1 MRVTV
6 RWVFLVRFC
15 DVRVGRSVT
24 KRFGLKLKRLIK
36 SKTHRF
42 KPGVPVGDVAF
53 ETFWRRSCVKNKKQ
67 HRSFLFTKGCGAV
80 APHAKVV
87 SMSSIPNAS
96 ELDQGLKPRHI
107 TMLSIAGV
115 IGAGLFVGSG
125 HAIAEAGPAVLLA
138 YAAAGTLV
146 VLVMRMLAEMAVAS
160 PDTGSFST
168 YADRAIGHWAGFT
181 IGWLY
186 WWFWVLV
193 IPLEANAAATI
204 LHAWFPDIGIWV
216 FTLVITLLLTVT
228 NLFSVKNYGEFEFWF
243 ALIKVL
249 AIIGFVVLGAA
260 AIFGLLPNSQV
271 SGVSHLYDT
280 QGFLPNGMG
289 AVLAAMLTTMFS
301 FMGTEIV
308 TIAASESKDPEKQ
321 ITKATNSVIWRI
333 CLFYLVSIFIV
344 VALVPWNDPRLAEV
358 GSYQTVL
365 DMMGIPN
372 AKMIVDIV
380 VLIAVTSC
388 LNSALYTASRMLY
401 SLGKRGDAPAVATR
415 TSKSGTPYWAVILST
430 TAAFLTV
437 FANYV
442 APAAVFEFLLASSG
456 AIALLVYLVIAVSQL
471 RMRQKSIAA
480 GEQLSFRMWLFPY
493 LTWLVIVFIV
503 GVLGIMLAQEAHRV
517 EILATGLLSILVIA
531 TGVLVAR
538 RRKAERAGK
547 VVLN

>member
-1 MRVTV
+1 MSNTQ
-6 RWVFLVRFC
+6 
-15 DVRVGRSVT
+15 SSN
-24 KRFGLKLKRLIK
+24 GL
-36 SKTHRF
+36 
-42 KPGVPVGDVAF
+42 
-53 ETFWRRSCVKNKKQ
+53 E
-67 HRSFLFTKGCGAV
+67 
-80 APHAKVV
+80 
-87 SMSSIPNAS
+87 
-96 ELDQGLKPRHI
+96 QGLKPRHV

-125 HAIAEAGPAVLLA
+125 HAIAQAGPAVLLA

-193 IPLEANAAATI
+193 IPLEAVAAGTI
-204 LHAWFPDIGIWV
+204 LHAWVPDTAIWV

-243 ALIKVL
+243 ALVKVL
-249 AIIGFVVLGAA
+249 AIIGFIVLGLL
-260 AIFGLLPNSQV
+260 AIFGFLPTSQV
-271 SGVSHLYDT
+271 SGVAHLADT
-280 QGFLPNGMG
+280 IGFMPNGMG

-308 TIAASESKDPEKQ
+308 TIAAAESKDPSKQ

-333 CLFYLVSIFIV
+333 GLFYLVSIFIV
-344 VALVPWNDPRLAEV
+344 VALVPWNDPALAQF

-365 DMMGIPN
+365 DRMGIPN
-372 AKMIVDIV
+372 AKLIVDIV

-388 LNSALYTASRMLY
+388 LNSALYTSSRMLY
-401 SLGKRGDAPAVATR
+401 SLSKRGDAPAAAKR
-415 TSKSGTPYWAVILST
+415 TNAAGTPYWAVMMST
-430 TAAFLTV
+430 GAAFVAV

-471 RMRQKSIAA
+471 RMRQKRTAL
-480 GEQLSFRMWLFPY
+480 GETISFKMWLFPG
-493 LTWLVIVFIV
+493 LTYAVIVFIV
-503 GVLGIMLAQEAHRV
+503 AILTIMLFQEAHRV
-517 EILATGLLSILVIA
+517 EIMATGLLSILVVSA
-531 TGVLVAR
+531 GLLVAR
-538 RRKAERAGK
+538 RRRIEKLGAT
-547 VVLN
+547 VLS

>member
-1 MRVTV
+1 
-6 RWVFLVRFC
+6 
-15 DVRVGRSVT
+15 
-24 KRFGLKLKRLIK
+24 
-36 SKTHRF
+36 
-42 KPGVPVGDVAF
+42 
-53 ETFWRRSCVKNKKQ
+53 
-67 HRSFLFTKGCGAV
+67 
-80 APHAKVV
+80 
-87 SMSSIPNAS
+87 MSHS
-96 ELDQGLKPRHI
+96 ENFSTLDQGLKPRHI

-125 HAIAEAGPAVLLA
+125 HAIAAAGPAVLLA

-193 IPLEANAAATI
+193 IPLEANAAAAI
-204 LHAWFPDIGIWV
+204 LHAWWPNVSFWV
-216 FTLVITLLLTVT
+216 YSLVITLLLTAT

-249 AIIGFVVLGAA
+249 SIVAFVGLGLA
-260 AIFGLLPNSQV
+260 AIFGLLPTSQV
-271 SGVSHLYDT
+271 SGVSQLFANG
-280 QGFLPNGMG
+280 GFMPNGVG
-289 AVLAAMLTTMFS
+289 AVLAAILTTMFS

-308 TIAASESKDPEKQ
+308 TIAAAESKDPAKQ

-344 VALVPWNDPRLAEV
+344 VALVPWNDPTLAAV

-365 DMMGIPN
+365 ERMGIPN
-372 AKMIVDIV
+372 AKMIVDVI

-401 SLGKRGDAPAVATR
+401 SLGKRGDAPGVAKR
-415 TSKSGTPYWAVILST
+415 TTQAGTPYWAVMLST
-430 TAAFLTV
+430 AAAFLTV
-437 FANYV
+437 IANYI
-442 APAAVFEFLLASSG
+442 APEAVFEFLLASSG

-471 RMRQKSIAA
+471 RMRR
-480 GEQLSFRMWLFPY
+480 QLVASGNPLTFRMWLFPY
-493 LTWLVIVFIV
+493 LTWAVIIFIV
-503 GVLGIMLAQEAHRV
+503 GVLTTMLFMEKHRM
-517 EILATGLLSILVIA
+517 EIVATALLSLGVVAAGLLI
-531 TGVLVAR
+531 AR
-538 RRKAERAGK
+538 RRKAAGK
-547 VVLN
+547 AGAPVLN

>member
-1 MRVTV
+1 
-6 RWVFLVRFC
+6 
-15 DVRVGRSVT
+15 
-24 KRFGLKLKRLIK
+24 
-36 SKTHRF
+36 
-42 KPGVPVGDVAF
+42 
-53 ETFWRRSCVKNKKQ
+53 
-67 HRSFLFTKGCGAV
+67 
-80 APHAKVV
+80 
-87 SMSSIPNAS
+87 MSSTHNS
-96 ELDQGLKPRHI
+96 NNLEQGLKPRHV

-125 HAIAEAGPAVLLA
+125 HAIAEAGPAVLMA

-204 LHAWFPDIGIWV
+204 LHAWFPNVAIWA
-216 FTLVITLLLTVT
+216 FTLVITLLLTAT

-243 ALIKVL
+243 ALIKVV
-249 AIIGFVVLGAA
+249 AIIGFVALGIL
-260 AIFGLLPNSQV
+260 AILGLLPTSQV
-271 SGVSHLYDT
+271 SGVSHLVDT
-280 QGFLPNGMG
+280 VGFMPNGLG

-308 TIAASESKDPEKQ
+308 TIAAAESKDPGKQ

-333 CLFYLVSIFIV
+333 GLFYLVSIFIV
-344 VALVPWNDPRLAEV
+344 VSLVPWNDPSLAAV

-365 DMMGIPN
+365 DRMGIPN
-372 AKMIVDIV
+372 AKLIVDLV
-380 VLIAVTSC
+380 VLVAVTSC
-388 LNSALYTASRMLY
+388 LNSALYTASRMLF
-401 SLGKRGDAPAVATR
+401 SLGRRGDAPAMSKR
-415 TSKSGTPYWAVILST
+415 TNASGTPYWAVMLST
-430 TAAFLTV
+430 GAAFLAV

-471 RMRQKSIAA
+471 RMRRQRVAK
-480 GEQLSFRMWLFPY
+480 GETIDFKMWLFPG
-493 LTWLVIVFIV
+493 LTWAVIAFIV
-503 GVLGIMLAQEAHRV
+503 AVLTVMLFQDAHRV
-517 EILATGLLSILVIA
+517 EVLATGLLSILVVA
-531 TGVLVAR
+531 AGLLVSR
-538 RRKAERAGK
+538 RRRLEKAGR

>member
-1 MRVTV
+1 MSNTQT
-6 RWVFLVRFC
+6 
-15 DVRVGRSVT
+15 SN
-24 KRFGLKLKRLIK
+24 GL
-36 SKTHRF
+36 
-42 KPGVPVGDVAF
+42 
-53 ETFWRRSCVKNKKQ
+53 E
-67 HRSFLFTKGCGAV
+67 
-80 APHAKVV
+80 
-87 SMSSIPNAS
+87 
-96 ELDQGLKPRHI
+96 QGLKPRHV

-125 HAIAEAGPAVLLA
+125 HAIAQAGPAVLLA

-193 IPLEANAAATI
+193 IPLEAVAAGTI
-204 LHAWFPDIGIWV
+204 LHAWFPDTAIWV

-243 ALIKVL
+243 ALVKVL
-249 AIIGFVVLGAA
+249 AIIGFIILGLL
-260 AIFGLLPNSQV
+260 AIFGFLPTSQV
-271 SGVSHLYDT
+271 SGVAHLADT
-280 QGFLPNGMG
+280 IGFMPNGMG

-308 TIAASESKDPEKQ
+308 TIAAAESKDPSKQ

-333 CLFYLVSIFIV
+333 GLFYLVSIFIV
-344 VALVPWNDPRLAEV
+344 VALVPWNDPALAQF

-365 DMMGIPN
+365 DRMGIPN
-372 AKMIVDIV
+372 AKLIVDIV

-388 LNSALYTASRMLY
+388 LNSALYTSSRMLY
-401 SLGKRGDAPAVATR
+401 SLSKRGDAPAAAKR
-415 TSKSGTPYWAVILST
+415 TNAAGTPYWAVMMST
-430 TAAFLTV
+430 GAAFVAV

-471 RMRQKSIAA
+471 RMRQKRTAL
-480 GEQLSFRMWLFPY
+480 GENISFKMWLFPG
-493 LTWLVIVFIV
+493 LTYAVIVFIV
-503 GVLGIMLAQEAHRV
+503 AILTIMLFQEAHRV
-517 EILATGLLSILVIA
+517 EIMATGLLSILVVSA
-531 TGVLVAR
+531 GLLVAR
-538 RRKAERAGK
+538 RRRIEKLGAT
-547 VVLN
+547 VLN

>member
-1 MRVTV
+1 MSTTQ
-6 RWVFLVRFC
+6 
-15 DVRVGRSVT
+15 SSS
-24 KRFGLKLKRLIK
+24 GLE
-36 SKTHRF
+36 H
-42 KPGVPVGDVAF
+42 
-53 ETFWRRSCVKNKKQ
+53 
-67 HRSFLFTKGCGAV
+67 
-80 APHAKVV
+80 
-87 SMSSIPNAS
+87 
-96 ELDQGLKPRHI
+96 GLKPRHV
-107 TMLSIAGV
+107 TMRSIAGV

-125 HAIAEAGPAVLLA
+125 HAIAQAGPAVLLA

-193 IPLEANAAATI
+193 IPLEAVAAGTI
-204 LHAWFPDIGIWV
+204 LHAWFPDTAIWV

-243 ALIKVL
+243 ALVKVL
-249 AIIGFVVLGAA
+249 AIIGFIVLGLL
-260 AIFGLLPNSQV
+260 AIFGFLPTSQV
-271 SGVSHLYDT
+271 SGVAHLADT
-280 QGFLPNGMG
+280 IGFMPNGMG

-308 TIAASESKDPEKQ
+308 TIAAAESKDPSKQ

-333 CLFYLVSIFIV
+333 GLFYLVSIFIV
-344 VALVPWNDPRLAEV
+344 VALVPWNDPALAQF

-365 DMMGIPN
+365 DRMGIPN
-372 AKMIVDIV
+372 AKLIVDIV

-388 LNSALYTASRMLY
+388 LNSALYTSSRMLY
-401 SLGKRGDAPAVATR
+401 SLSKRGDAPAAAKR
-415 TSKSGTPYWAVILST
+415 TNAAGTPYWAVMMST
-430 TAAFLTV
+430 GAAFVAV

-471 RMRQKSIAA
+471 RMRQKRTAL
-480 GEQLSFRMWLFPY
+480 GETISFKMWLFPG
-493 LTWLVIVFIV
+493 LTYAVIVFIV
-503 GVLGIMLAQEAHRV
+503 AILTIMLFQEAHRV
-517 EILATGLLSILVIA
+517 EIMATGLLSILVVSA
-531 TGVLVAR
+531 GLLVAR
-538 RRKAERAGK
+538 RRRIEKLGAT
-547 VVLN
+547 VLS

>member
-1 MRVTV
+1 
-6 RWVFLVRFC
+6 
-15 DVRVGRSVT
+15 
-24 KRFGLKLKRLIK
+24 
-36 SKTHRF
+36 
-42 KPGVPVGDVAF
+42 
-53 ETFWRRSCVKNKKQ
+53 
-67 HRSFLFTKGCGAV
+67 
-80 APHAKVV
+80 
-87 SMSSIPNAS
+87 MSSTQTSNDL
-96 ELDQGLKPRHI
+96 EQGLKPRHV

-204 LHAWFPDIGIWV
+204 LHAWFPDIAIWA
-216 FTLVITLLLTVT
+216 FTLVITLLLTAT

-243 ALIKVL
+243 ALIKVV
-249 AIIGFVVLGAA
+249 AIIGFVVLGLL
-260 AIFGLLPNSQV
+260 AIFGLLPTSNV
-271 SGVSHLYDT
+271 SGVSHLFDT

-308 TIAASESKDPEKQ
+308 TIAAAESKNPGQQ
-321 ITKATNSVIWRI
+321 ISKATNSVIWRI
-333 CLFYLVSIFIV
+333 GLFYLVSIFIV
-344 VALVPWNDPRLAEV
+344 VSLVPWNDPSLAQV

-365 DMMGIPN
+365 DRMGIPN
-372 AKMIVDIV
+372 AKLIVDLV
-380 VLIAVTSC
+380 VLVAVTSC
-388 LNSALYTASRMLY
+388 LNSALYTASRMLF
-401 SLGKRGDAPAVATR
+401 SLGKRGDAPAASKR
-415 TSKSGTPYWAVILST
+415 TNSSGTPYWAVILST
-430 TAAFLTV
+430 AAAFLAV

-442 APAAVFEFLLASSG
+442 APAAVFNFLLASSG

-471 RMRQKSIAA
+471 RMRQKRTAA
-480 GEQLSFRMWLFPY
+480 GEKIAYRMWLFPG
-493 LTWLVIVFIV
+493 LTYAVIVFIV
-503 GVLGIMLAQEAHRV
+503 GVLTIMLFQEGHRM
-517 EILATGLLSILVIA
+517 EIIATGLLSIIVIA
-531 TGVLVAR
+531 AGLLVAR
-538 RRKAERAGK
+538 RRKLEKQAAGVLSRA
-547 VVLN
+547 

>member
-1 MRVTV
+1 MSNTQ
-6 RWVFLVRFC
+6 
-15 DVRVGRSVT
+15 SSS
-24 KRFGLKLKRLIK
+24 GL
-36 SKTHRF
+36 
-42 KPGVPVGDVAF
+42 
-53 ETFWRRSCVKNKKQ
+53 E
-67 HRSFLFTKGCGAV
+67 
-80 APHAKVV
+80 
-87 SMSSIPNAS
+87 
-96 ELDQGLKPRHI
+96 QGLKPRHV

-125 HAIAEAGPAVLLA
+125 HAIAQAGPAVLLA

-193 IPLEANAAATI
+193 IPLEAVAAGTI
-204 LHAWFPDIGIWV
+204 LHAWFPGTAIWV
-216 FTLVITLLLTVT
+216 FTLVITLLLTAT

-243 ALIKVL
+243 ALVKVL
-249 AIIGFVVLGAA
+249 AIIGFIILGLL
-260 AIFGLLPNSQV
+260 AIFGYLPTSQV
-271 SGVSHLYDT
+271 SGVAHLSDT
-280 QGFLPNGMG
+280 IGFMPNGMG

-308 TIAASESKDPEKQ
+308 TIAAAESKDPSKQ

-333 CLFYLVSIFIV
+333 GLFYLVSIFIV
-344 VALVPWNDPRLAEV
+344 VALVPWNDPSLAQL

-365 DMMGIPN
+365 DRMGIPN
-372 AKMIVDIV
+372 AKLIVDIV

-388 LNSALYTASRMLY
+388 LNSALYTSSRMLY
-401 SLGKRGDAPAVATR
+401 SLSKRGDAPAAAKR
-415 TSKSGTPYWAVILST
+415 TNAAGTPYWAVMMST
-430 TAAFLTV
+430 GAAFVAV

-471 RMRQKSIAA
+471 RMRQKRTAL
-480 GEQLSFRMWLFPY
+480 GENISFKMWLFPG
-493 LTWLVIVFIV
+493 LTYAVIVFIV
-503 GVLGIMLAQEAHRV
+503 AILTVMLFQEAHRV
-517 EILATGLLSILVIA
+517 EIMATGLLSILVVA
-531 TGVLVAR
+531 GLLVAR
-538 RRKAERAGK
+538 RRRIEKLGAP
-547 VVLN
+547 VLN

>member
-1 MRVTV
+1 MSNTQ
-6 RWVFLVRFC
+6 
-15 DVRVGRSVT
+15 SSN
-24 KRFGLKLKRLIK
+24 GL
-36 SKTHRF
+36 
-42 KPGVPVGDVAF
+42 
-53 ETFWRRSCVKNKKQ
+53 E
-67 HRSFLFTKGCGAV
+67 
-80 APHAKVV
+80 
-87 SMSSIPNAS
+87 
-96 ELDQGLKPRHI
+96 QGLKPRHV

-125 HAIAEAGPAVLLA
+125 HAIAQAGPAVLLA

-193 IPLEANAAATI
+193 IPLEAVAAGTI
-204 LHAWFPDIGIWV
+204 LHAWFPDTAIWV

-243 ALIKVL
+243 ALVKVL
-249 AIIGFVVLGAA
+249 AIIGFIVLGLL
-260 AIFGLLPNSQV
+260 AIFGLLPTSQV
-271 SGVSHLYDT
+271 SGVAHLADT
-280 QGFLPNGMG
+280 IGFMPNGMG

-308 TIAASESKDPEKQ
+308 TIAAAESKDPSKQ

-333 CLFYLVSIFIV
+333 GLFYLVSIFIV
-344 VALVPWNDPRLAEV
+344 VALVPWNDPALAQF

-365 DMMGIPN
+365 DRMGIPN
-372 AKMIVDIV
+372 AKLIVDIV

-388 LNSALYTASRMLY
+388 LNSALYTSSRMLY
-401 SLGKRGDAPAVATR
+401 SLSKRGDAPAAAKR
-415 TSKSGTPYWAVILST
+415 TNAAGTPYWAVMMST
-430 TAAFLTV
+430 GAAFVAV

-471 RMRQKSIAA
+471 RMRQKRTAL
-480 GEQLSFRMWLFPY
+480 GETISFKMWLFPG
-493 LTWLVIVFIV
+493 LTYAVIVFIV
-503 GVLGIMLAQEAHRV
+503 AILTIMLFQEAHRV
-517 EILATGLLSILVIA
+517 EIMATGLLSILVVSA
-531 TGVLVAR
+531 GLLVAR
-538 RRKAERAGK
+538 RRRIEKLGAT
-547 VVLN
+547 VLS